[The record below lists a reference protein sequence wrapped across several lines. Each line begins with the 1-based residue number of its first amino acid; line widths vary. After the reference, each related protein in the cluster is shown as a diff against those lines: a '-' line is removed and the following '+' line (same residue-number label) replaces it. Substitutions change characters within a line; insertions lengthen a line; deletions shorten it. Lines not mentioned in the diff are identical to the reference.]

1 MKILMI
7 NGSPHKMGTTAL
19 MMEKFMQ
26 GAKEAGHEIN
36 VYDAA
41 EELVHPCIACD
52 ACRKGNDG
60 CVFKDGMEILNPM
73 LFQSDIVVFVTP
85 LYYFGMSTQIKAV
98 IDRFYANNTK
108 LREMPKKVIVLAS
121 CGDTDDD
128 TFGALKHHFE
138 AIWKYL
144 HWTQIGSVYALGMYL
159 REDIE
164 ASNYP
169 AQAYELG
176 KRL

>member
-1 MKILMI
+1 MNILMI
-7 NGSPHKMGTTAL
+7 NGSPHEKGTTAL
-19 MMEKFMQ
+19 LKEEFKK
-26 GAKEAGHEIN
+26 GALENGHTIKE
-36 VYDAA
+36 YDAA
-41 EELVHPCIACD
+41 KELVHPCIACD
-52 ACRKGNDG
+52 SCRRGISE

-73 LFQSDIVVFVTP
+73 LFQSDIIVFVTP

-128 TFGALKHHFE
+128 TFDAMQQHIA
-138 AIWKYL
+138 AICKYM
-144 HWTQIGSVYALGMYL
+144 HWTEIGSVYALGMYE

-164 ASNYP
+164 ASHYP
-169 AQAYELG
+169 TKAYELG
-176 KRL
+176 KSL

>member
-7 NGSPHKMGTTAL
+7 NGSPHKMDTTAL

-60 CVFKDGMEILNPM
+60 CVFKDGMEKLNPM
-73 LFQSDIVVFVTP
+73 LFQSDIIVFVTP